1 MAEITAAAR
10 EARCDAA
17 RLRIETEELRLAVRG
32 NLARS
37 RQRLWKAQLE
47 TDRAR
52 ARCAARCASPWSEL
66 HWLIADESLERVLFP
81 VD

>member
-1 MAEITAAAR
+1 MAEVTAAAL

-17 RLRIETEELRLAVRG
+17 LLRIETEELKLSVRG

-37 RQRLWKAQLE
+37 RQRLCKAQLE

-52 ARCAARCASPWSEL
+52 ARRAARCASPWSEL
-66 HWLIADESLERVLFP
+66 HWLIEDESLERTLLP